1 MPSFKYTR
9 RSSADITGIIE
20 YIAKDS
26 QYAAENF
33 SVQLIGKFYALAET
47 PYMGRERDDYGAGVR
62 TFPFGNYMIF
72 YRPTTEGITIVRVL
86 HGARNLP
93 GAFTAES

>member
-1 MPSFKYTR
+1 MPDFKYTR
-9 RSSADITGIIE
+9 RAMNDVSALID

-26 QYAAENF
+26 LYAANDF
-33 SVQLIGKFYALAET
+33 ANQLVGKFSALAET
-47 PYMGRERDDYGAGVR
+47 PHMGRERDDYGAGVR

-72 YRPTTEGITIVRVL
+72 YRPVDSGVVIVRVL

-93 GAFTAES
+93 NAFKAE